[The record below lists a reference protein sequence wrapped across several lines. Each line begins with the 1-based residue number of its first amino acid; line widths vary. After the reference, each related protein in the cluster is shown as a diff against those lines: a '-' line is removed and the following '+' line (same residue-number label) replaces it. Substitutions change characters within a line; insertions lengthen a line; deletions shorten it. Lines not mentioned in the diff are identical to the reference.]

1 VAEVTS
7 GYECGMNYSN
17 QDIKPGD
24 VIECFNVETVA
35 RTL

>member
-1 VAEVTS
+1 
-7 GYECGMNYSN
+7 MNYSS

-24 VIECFNVETVA
+24 VIECFTVETVA